1 MKWILNVITSLSLRF
16 RFLTLALTIVF
27 LILGVVAAT
36 ELNQE
41 LLPPIDLP
49 QTIILAQASGMTTDQ
64 VMTIL
69 TQRIE
74 PELAQISDVINI
86 ESTTTGAFGS
96 VIIAYNDYGLDQ
108 ARLQAEIQAAIDRV
122 WLPLRRIQA
131 PAGEAPQIF
140 AARLLSDLTPEIV
153 LFLAEAD
160 PNFLF
165 QLAPEVWSAFS
176 DDTLRAALGYLAVQ
190 VDRSDSARGALQRLV
205 EKDIVPQLRGID
217 LVANVVI
224 AGGQVLPGE
233 ENALAAF
240 DQGDA
245 PEAASESLLLTLSP
259 RVWDIVSARI
269 SEAGLLNDDAVQFL
283 SQYAV
288 EAPASAPALPDTW
301 RVDHFHDATDLLEV
315 RTLTTSIADV
325 LNHFYENGHI
335 VGALGQVD
343 DLTPEIVEQMLS
355 IEPGL
360 VEYFQAEHL
369 AAMSPEVFA
378 VLPDEFI
385 SNLDGFTR
393 DALAAAVLAESI
405 TGVSP
410 QGAPVE
416 LPSQWRIQAPE
427 LIAFSF
433 ADIPLA
439 TFSISSTNVPDGAPE
454 DSASAGA
461 SSGQSTV
468 VEPGSEDDPVV
479 IPEGPA
485 LPEELAGFGSLLGIQ
500 LDTADDIIL
509 IELPALAATALGID
523 SLSASDLLNFL
534 AILSDPAS
542 LPEGVEIPA
551 LPIQLD
557 AEGIIGGLT
566 PDAVGF
572 LEEYGDD
579 FLNSLSPAVFN
590 LFSDETLLAFP
601 PILADAWDVLADQPQ
616 FAEVPLRTAADIVA
630 IGDGAASAV
639 LETINTNVPARF
651 EGYEVRLFDSLTPAD
666 IRYFLLTEA
675 DFYDNLEPVV
685 IEKFSAQVLADL
697 PDAVIARLDADVS
710 ERVRAIASGE
720 QLSAFATL
728 EEALY
733 SSDIIPPDPSAP
745 VLNPEWQEIAGFV
758 QGVREFNNAFD
769 LFRFPEATG
778 TPAQF
783 MNGLFDSP
791 GGRNF
796 APGLLGGMSVE
807 AFSYIAEADPNFI
820 ADLSERAILLLSDQ
834 VKATLPPDVLA
845 NAIEGGQVFTPT
857 TQVTR
862 NNGAPS
868 LLLTVFKTG
877 EANTVAAF
885 AQVERVLTAYANAN
899 DDITFGVV
907 FEQSSFIEDSISG
920 VVREASLGAVF
931 AVIIILIFL
940 SGGIW
945 SRNPRRLVGSIMVAV
960 FSAALIGLLIAG
972 LDAAD
977 GSLSTAFA
985 QADTVLRVLLIT
997 GIVAGLIVL
1006 FLPGDLPDPAWR
1018 ATLVIAVSIPL
1029 SVLVALIGMRWF
1041 SPFMHQLI
1049 SPLAED
1055 SGFFTFI
1062 LRLFPDK
1069 LTLNIMT
1076 LSGLTVAIGRVV
1088 DDSIV
1093 VLENIFKQL
1102 QAGGTSKRDAILIA
1116 TRDVSAAIFT
1126 ATLIAVVVFLPLG
1139 LTGGIIGAFFLPF
1152 GLAVTYA
1159 LAGSFLA
1166 AITVVP
1172 ALAYLFINVEDMPE
1186 EGEFWVSRYY
1196 VPLLRWALSTGMS
1209 RAIVLALAV
1218 ISMIFGFFLFGQRP
1232 FAFLP
1237 NFGEPQ
1243 ITISVE
1249 LPGSTRI
1256 IETNQLVLQMERAVR
1271 ETVPVENLRAV
1282 QTTIGGGGELSF
1294 EAFLTGGTV
1303 AENVASLIVGLD
1315 VTQSQLTQ
1323 FTQALREQAVT
1334 IFGEENVLVSGASVA
1349 EGGFGGFA
1357 LVVSGPQDQ
1366 LEQLD
1371 PVIIEALNSIEG
1383 IANVGSN
1390 LSEVS
1395 GGDEGP
1401 TTLLRVNQVSAIS
1414 YTAEL
1419 ETQDTIGVTRRAIEA
1434 IRALPDLPENIN
1446 VSQGFQS
1453 EIQEQGFASLFVAM
1467 AIALVIVVVILAVTF
1482 GSLVYWLAIILSVV
1496 VAPVGAAVALTL
1508 TNRVLGI
1515 SALIGLLMLLG
1526 LVITNAVVLIDRVR
1540 SNRVE
1545 RGMALRDALIEAGG
1559 RRLRPILMTSLT
1571 TIIALIPLTV
1581 GLSEGAIIASELGT
1595 VVVGGVFS
1603 STLLTLIVVPV
1614 AYSLLHPIHQRLV
1627 RLVGGKV
1634 D

>member
-1 MKWILNVITSLSLRF
+1 MKRILSVVTGLSLRF
-16 RFLTLALTIVF
+16 RYLTLVLAIAF
-27 LILGVVAAT
+27 LILGVVAAS

-49 QTIILAQASGMTTDQ
+49 QTIILAQASGMTTEQ
-64 VMTIL
+64 VMNIL

-74 PELAQISDVINI
+74 PELAQISDIINI

-96 VIIAYNDYGLDQ
+96 VIIAYNDYGINQ

-131 PAGEAPQIF
+131 PVGERQAF
-140 AARLLSDLTPEIV
+140 VSRLLSDLTPEIV

-165 QLAPEVWSAFS
+165 QLSPEVWGTLA
-176 DDTLRAALGYLAVQ
+176 DETLRAALGYLSVQ
-190 VDRSDSARGALQRLV
+190 GERADSARGALQRLV

-233 ENALAAF
+233 ESALTAF
-240 DQGDA
+240 EQGDGSDG
-245 PEAASESLLLTLSP
+245 ASESLLLTLSP
-259 RVWDIVSARI
+259 RAWEVIASRIAELTTLDASAV
-269 SEAGLLNDDAVQFL
+269 EFL
-283 SQYAV
+283 SQYAAQ
-288 EAPASAPALPDTW
+288 APVSAPELPESW
-301 RVDHFHDATDLLEV
+301 QVDHFHDATDLLEI
-315 RTLTTSIADV
+315 RTLTTSIADI
-325 LNHFYENGHI
+325 LNDFYTDGYI

-343 DLTPEIVEQMLS
+343 DLTPEIVERMLS
-355 IEPGL
+355 MEPGL

-369 AAMSPEVFA
+369 SAMSPDVFA
-378 VLPDEFI
+378 VLPDDFI
-385 SNLDGFTR
+385 NNLDGFTR

-405 TGVSP
+405 TGISP
-410 QGAPVE
+410 DGAPVE
-416 LPSQWRIQAPE
+416 LPSQWRIQAPQ

-439 TFSISSTNVPDGAPE
+439 TFSISSTRVPDAAPE
-454 DSASAGA
+454 GDAPAAG
-461 SSGQSTV
+461 SSTEGDAV
-468 VEPGSEDDPVV
+468 LEDAPVV
-479 IPEGPA
+479 VPEGPA
-485 LPEELAGFGSLLGIQ
+485 LPEDLAGFGSLLGIE
-500 LDTADDIIL
+500 LNTADDIIL
-509 IELPALAATALGID
+509 IELPPLAANALGIE

-534 AILSDPAS
+534 ALLADPAS

-551 LPIQLD
+551 LPIALD
-557 AEGIIGGLT
+557 AGGIIGDLT
-566 PDAVGF
+566 PEAIAF
-572 LEEYGDD
+572 LAEYGDD

-601 PILADAWDVLADQPQ
+601 PLLADAWDVLASQAQ
-616 FAEVPLRTAADIVA
+616 FSNLPLRTAADIA
-630 IGDGAASAV
+630 ALGDGSASSV
-639 LETINTNVPARF
+639 LETINDNVPARF

-675 DFYDNLEPVV
+675 GFYDNLDPGI
-685 IEKFSAQVLADL
+685 IEKFSAQVLANL
-697 PDAVIARLDADVS
+697 PDAVFARMEDDAAD
-710 ERVRAIASGE
+710 RIRAIASGD
-720 QLSAFATL
+720 QPSAFAAL

-733 SSDIIPPDPSAP
+733 STNVIPPDPSAP
-745 VLNPEWQEIAGFV
+745 ALNPEWQEIAGFV

-783 MNGLFDSP
+783 INGLFDSP

-807 AFSYIAEADPNFI
+807 AFNYIAAADPTFI
-820 ADLSERAILLLSDQ
+820 TDLIPRAILLLSDE
-834 VKATLPPDVLA
+834 VKAILPPDILSA
-845 NAIEGGQVFTPT
+845 AIEGGQVFTPT

-868 LLLTVFKTG
+868 LLLTVFKTAD
-877 EANTVAAF
+877 ANTVAAY
-885 AQVERVLTAYANAN
+885 AQVERVLRAYADAHN
-899 DDITFGVV
+899 DINLGVV
-907 FEQSSFIEDSISG
+907 FEQSSFIEESISG

-931 AVIIILIFL
+931 AVTIILIFL

-945 SRNPRRLVGSIMVAV
+945 SRNPRRVVGSIMVVV
-960 FSAALIGLLIAG
+960 FSLALIGLVIAG

-977 GSLSTAFA
+977 GSVSTAFA
-985 QADTVLRVLLIT
+985 QADTVLRVLLIAGT
-997 GIVAGLIVL
+997 TAGLVVL
-1006 FLPGDLPDPAWR
+1006 FWPGDLPDPAWR

-1029 SVLVALIGMRWF
+1029 SVLMALIGMRWL

-1049 SPLAED
+1049 APLAED

-1102 QAGGTSKRDAILIA
+1102 QAGGMTKRDAILSA

-1166 AITVVP
+1166 AVTVVP
-1172 ALAYLFINVEDMPE
+1172 ALAYLFISLEDMPE
-1186 EGEFWVSRYY
+1186 EGEFWVARYY
-1196 VPLLRWALSTGMS
+1196 IPVLRWTLSTGTS
-1209 RAIVLALAV
+1209 RAVVLGIAV
-1218 ISMIFGFFLFGQRP
+1218 ISMLFGFFLFGQRP

-1243 ITISVE
+1243 ITISIE

-1256 IETNQLVLQMERAVR
+1256 TETNQLVLQMERAVQ
-1271 ETVPVENLRAV
+1271 ETIPAGNLRAV

-1303 AENVASLIVGLD
+1303 AENVASLIVGLH
-1315 VTQSQLTQ
+1315 VTQNQLTQ
-1323 FTQALREQAVT
+1323 FTQTLREQAVA
-1334 IFGEENVLVSGASVA
+1334 IFGEENVVVSGASIA

-1357 LVVSGPQDQ
+1357 LVVSGPQGE
-1366 LEQLD
+1366 LARLD
-1371 PVIIEALNSIEG
+1371 PVIIEALNAIDG
-1383 IANVGSN
+1383 IANVSSN

-1395 GGDEGP
+1395 ASGDDGP
-1401 TTLLRVNQVSAIS
+1401 TTLLRVNQVSAVS

-1434 IRALPDLPENIN
+1434 IRSLPDLPEGVN

-1508 TNRVLGI
+1508 TDRVLGI

-1540 SNRVE
+1540 SNRTE

-1627 RLVGGKV
+1627 RLVGGKG